1 MDKGSLLDI
10 CPSGEERVYLLVQ
23 GILKI
28 VEMDKNGNEMIKEIV
43 QGGEIFGE
51 TNAYDHIES
60 CEFGVAISQTLTYC
74 SFSMND
80 FEKILI
86 ENPHLSVSYS
96 KALGLQLKK
105 IQKRYT
111 SLMFNDVRTRLIYC
125 LEDLALKN
133 GIVKY
138 DSVTFKNYLTH
149 QEIASFISSTRQ
161 TVNQLFNELRKE
173 GLIDYNRNEITL
185 KRQLLLVSKSF
196 CNQSTSA
203 DRSLKSLVD
212 KFYSESSLPQ

>member
-1 MDKGSLLDI
+1 
-10 CPSGEERVYLLVQ
+10 
-23 GILKI
+23 
-28 VEMDKNGNEMIKEIV
+28 
-43 QGGEIFGE
+43 
-51 TNAYDHIES
+51 
-60 CEFGVAISQTLTYC
+60 
-74 SFSMND
+74 MND

-133 GIVKY
+133 GIAKY
-138 DSVTFKNYLTH
+138 DSITFKNYLTH

-185 KRQLLLVSKSF
+185 KRQLSSASKLF
-196 CNQSTSA
+196 CNTPLSPEG
-203 DRSLKSLVD
+203 SLKSLVD
-212 KFYSESSLPQ
+212 KFYLEEGLKQ